1 MAQNRTLNTAELM
14 TGIDGCLS
22 VEVNGKN
29 VPLLEVA
36 NYSVVMN
43 FNTVDKQYVG
53 DPLVKRVPTGVSID
67 LTFTESVVR
76 DDIFMVPILEALRNG
91 KIPIYNFQGV
101 MFKPDGQE
109 ERLGLNNCV
118 PNGNFSLQNL
128 TPGEVIERESSFAL
142 NEIPQVISSLVST
155 YLEAV

>member
-1 MAQNRTLNTAELM
+1 MNGRTLNTAELM
-14 TGIDGCLS
+14 TGIDGCLA
-22 VEVNGKN
+22 VEVNGKQ

-36 NYSVVMN
+36 NFSIVMN

-76 DDIFMVPILEALRNG
+76 DDIFLKPILEDLRRG
-91 KIPIYNFQGV
+91 KFPTYNFQGT
-101 MFKPDGQE
+101 MTKPDGQE

-118 PNGNFSLQNL
+118 PNGNFTLQNL
-128 TPGEVIERESSFAL
+128 TPGEVIERENSFAI
-142 NEIPQVISSLVST
+142 NEIPQLISSLVST
-155 YLEAV
+155 YLESI